1 MVLRV
6 QFMKLNSSYDPCITY
21 CIKFYNNLRRNQLAR
36 LACFKLMRSWSGG
49 FPNVSL
55 CLTFFTFL
63 GHLGL
68 QVIHLYLH
76 LPHHAVVLLALH
88 PVHDDDD
95 DDGQDQDP
103 APHADHD
110 DVLQGQGQLRLLI
123 LQEAHKERQV
133 FTDGHLW

>member
-1 MVLRV
+1 MILELLIASNFTIIKEEINWQDQPVL
-6 QFMKLNSSYDPCITY
+6 
-21 CIKFYNNLRRNQLAR
+21 NL
-36 LACFKLMRSWSGG
+36 KRSWSGG

-88 PVHDDDD
+88 SVHDDDD

>member
-1 MVLRV
+1 M
-6 QFMKLNSSYDPCITY
+6 
-21 CIKFYNNLRRNQLAR
+21 
-36 LACFKLMRSWSGG
+36 
-49 FPNVSL
+49 SL
-55 CLTFFTFL
+55 SLTFFTFL

-103 APHADHD
+103 TPHADHD
-110 DVLQGQGQLRLLI
+110 DVLQGQGQLRLLV

-133 FTDGHLW
+133 FTDCHLR